1 MSRNI
6 DFSKLPNSEEPI
18 PVIPQNN
25 LLHPKPPIVTAFNKK
40 TVTFICLILG
50 AVVFFTIL
58 AVLQPPRRSDT
69 LDTAGNKLKTEKVGS
84 NNILPDE
91 MINVPSSY
99 SGQDLT
105 SKSDI
110 PIPVLPSEDQ
120 YVPPTNVT
128 SNNQLS
134 PEEQTKIEAR
144 KSHIRF
150 ISLDQQSQ
158 NQTKQVSNSN
168 GSNSIPNNYTPVG
181 MPNLV
186 QDQNGQD
193 EKQAFLYSNSTT
205 TFYTNAMGLRPP
217 LSKFEVKA
225 GSVIPVTLITGINSD
240 LPGYIT
246 AQVRENIYDTASG
259 RFLLIP
265 QGTKIIGVYD
275 SKIAYAQNRLLVAWS
290 RLILP
295 NGKSLALEGMT
306 GADTGG
312 YAGLKDKVN
321 NHFDKIIVGGLL
333 TSLMGAGSKMLSSG
347 DQTANQTYEQLAA
360 SGAASSL
367 AEAGIKVFE
376 KNLNIQPTIEIR
388 PGIKFNIFVD
398 RDLILESY
406 QKK

>member
-1 MSRNI
+1 MTRNN
-6 DFSKLPNSEEPI
+6 DFSKLPNTEEPI
-18 PVIPQNN
+18 PVVSQNN
-25 LLHPKPPIVTAFNKK
+25 LLHPKAPVVTAFNKK
-40 TVTFICLILG
+40 TATFIFLILG
-50 AVVFFTIL
+50 VVLFFTVL
-58 AVLQPPRRSDT
+58 AIFQPAKKNNTGGD
-69 LDTAGNKLKTEKVGS
+69 AGDELKSGKIGT

-91 MINVPSSY
+91 MNKVPGTY
-99 SGQDLT
+99 SGQDFT
-105 SKSDI
+105 SNSNTQVPLLPLEEELI
-110 PIPVLPSEDQ
+110 PS
-120 YVPPTNVT
+120 TNGNF
-128 SNNQLS
+128 NNQLS
-134 PEEQTKIEAR
+134 PEDQIKQEAR

-150 ISLDQQSQ
+150 ISFDQQSKNQ
-158 NQTKQVSNSN
+158 NKETANSKSSDSQIN
-168 GSNSIPNNYTPVG
+168 GYTAPG

-186 QDQNGQD
+186 QDQNRQD
-193 EKQAFLYSNSTT
+193 EKQAFLNTNSTT
-205 TFYTNAMGLRPP
+205 TFYTNSLGLRSP

-246 AQVRENIYDTASG
+246 AQVRENVYDTTTG

-306 GADTGG
+306 GADTSG

-347 DQTANQTYEQLAA
+347 DSTTNQSYEQLAA

-376 KNLNIQPTIEIR
+376 KNLNIQPTIEIT
-388 PGIKFNIFVD
+388 PGTKFNIFVD

-406 QKK
+406 QNR